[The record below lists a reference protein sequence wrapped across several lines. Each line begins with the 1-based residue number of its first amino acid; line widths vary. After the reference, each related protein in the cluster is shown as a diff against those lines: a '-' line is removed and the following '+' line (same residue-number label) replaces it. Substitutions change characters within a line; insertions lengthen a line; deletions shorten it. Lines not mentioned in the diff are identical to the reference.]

1 MDDAMDYRAKIIGAI
16 VSTEK
21 QLEETAEN
29 ESIASGPRG
38 RRHSL
43 ESIQSVSAVNDS
55 ENLADVDKL
64 KYLRGFLE
72 EPARSVIAGIP
83 TTDSS
88 YETAVG
94 LLKSRYAN
102 PAVIQRAHINQLLN
116 LAPVFNEK
124 NTARLRSF
132 HDHIQTHFRGLE
144 ALSVDT
150 ITYSSVIVPV
160 LIEKLPEGIRLGM
173 LRDVGKSHL
182 DWNLEEMLGVLSK
195 ELEIRECHFQLSR
208 NPNGQGRPE
217 DTRRSRQESNPGR
230 TTMGTANA
238 LFAGKKEKKRCAYC
252 SQEHVHEDSSIVA
265 TVDDLEHNE
274 ERKLGLEVHKLWDL
288 DTLGIRPQNEVHEK
302 VIDNISFT
310 GGRYSVGLPWKA
322 GHRPLPSNYL
332 NSLARLNSQM
342 KRLEKE
348 TGVLEK
354 YNGII
359 MEQLQM
365 GIIEMVPEL
374 DMAEKV
380 HYLSHTTVIRDEA
393 ETTKVRIVYD
403 ASCRDRKFGVSLND
417 CLHAGLPLT
426 PLIFD
431 ILLRFQEGKVALV
444 GDIEKAFLNIEIDS
458 EDRDCLRFLWF
469 DNVMAD
475 KPKIVTYRFNRV
487 VFGVN
492 SSPFLLNAVLKYHI
506 ETFKQLDPLFVQQVA
521 WSFYVDDFVVS
532 VKDCDVSFA
541 LYEKVKNRLD
551 EGGFKLRKWKTNDSD
566 LKNRISE
573 GEKHDNSGTEV
584 TKKQSE
590 ESYGKES
597 FGSAKK
603 GETKVL
609 GLNWDSQQDSLE
621 FELAKVA
628 VSDMPQ
634 KVTKRGIL
642 SNLAMIFD
650 PTGIASPL
658 CVKAKIIFQ
667 ELCKQNLGWDDPVP
681 EEQQRRWKAW
691 VSELNEVKSIT
702 IARFMFYEGEGEM
715 LDCQSH
721 GFGDASQKGYCAA
734 IYLVYKTNSGPMGHV
749 AGLSN
754 PADLGSRG
762 TTASQLVHSEL
773 WWRGPAWLIEG
784 EESWPAELRLEDTS
798 GIAVER
804 KITVVADMIAEEDEG
819 PSQVIDASRLNNL
832 NTLLRVTALTYRF
845 IDNLKAKKAKQE
857 IKVNNL
863 EVNDKKRAELYWI
876 REAQKQLTRE
886 EHCKKT
892 KVSLGIEEREG
903 TLNCRGRLEHSDL
916 DIEARFPIIL
926 PKNHKFTD
934 LIVVNSHLKT
944 HHGSVKTTLAEVR
957 TRFWIVKGRQYVKKL
972 LRGCFICKKFEGKA
986 YRPGQ
991 TSALPEFRVT
1001 QALPLSREGV
1011 DFADPFF
1018 VKQTSGEMSKA
1029 YLALFSCCVTRA
1041 LHSELVSDLNAST
1054 FINCLRRFCAR
1065 RGTPH
1070 LIVSDN
1076 AKTFKATAK
1085 SLKEVSKESTVQEF
1099 LLSRRIQGKFNL

>member
-1 MDDAMDYRAKIIGAI
+1 MELLTVMTFTDFDERILDFIIEYEDEDGEKEMDDAMDYRAKIIGAI

-29 ESIASGPRG
+29 ESIAS
-38 RRHSL
+38 
-43 ESIQSVSAVNDS
+43 VNDS

-144 ALSVDT
+144 ALGVDT

-182 DWNLEEMLGVLSK
+182 DWNLEEMLGALSK
-195 ELEIRECHFQLSR
+195 ELEIKECHVQLSR

-238 LFAGKKEKKRCAYC
+238 LFAGKEEKKRCAYC
-252 SQEHVHEDSSIVA
+252 SQEHVHEDCSIVA

-374 DMAEKV
+374 DMAEQV

-431 ILLRFQEGKVALV
+431 ILLRFQE
-444 GDIEKAFLNIEIDS
+444 
-458 EDRDCLRFLWF
+458 
-469 DNVMAD
+469 
-475 KPKIVTYRFNRV
+475 
-487 VFGVN
+487 
-492 SSPFLLNAVLKYHI
+492 
-506 ETFKQLDPLFVQQVA
+506 
-521 WSFYVDDFVVS
+521 DDFVVS
-532 VKDCDVSFA
+532 VKDSDVSFA

-597 FGSAKK
+597 FGPAKK
-603 GETKVL
+603 GKTKVL
-609 GLNWDSQQDSLE
+609 GLNWYSQQDSLE

-634 KVTKRGIL
+634 EVTKRGIL

-721 GFGDASQKGYCAA
+721 GFGDASQKTLCSNLLGVQDQLGY
-734 IYLVYKTNSGPMGHV
+734 IY
-749 AGLSN
+749 
-754 PADLGSRG
+754 
-762 TTASQLVHSEL
+762 Q
-773 WWRGPAWLIEG
+773 
-784 EESWPAELRLEDTS
+784 
-798 GIAVER
+798 
-804 KITVVADMIAEEDEG
+804 ITM
-819 PSQVIDASRLNNL
+819 
-832 NTLLRVTALTYRF
+832 
-845 IDNLKAKKAKQE
+845 LKK
-857 IKVNNL
+857 
-863 EVNDKKRAELYWI
+863 
-876 REAQKQLTRE
+876 
-886 EHCKKT
+886 
-892 KVSLGIEEREG
+892 
-903 TLNCRGRLEHSDL
+903 
-916 DIEARFPIIL
+916 
-926 PKNHKFTD
+926 
-934 LIVVNSHLKT
+934 
-944 HHGSVKTTLAEVR
+944 
-957 TRFWIVKGRQYVKKL
+957 
-972 LRGCFICKKFEGKA
+972 
-986 YRPGQ
+986 
-991 TSALPEFRVT
+991 
-1001 QALPLSREGV
+1001 
-1011 DFADPFF
+1011 
-1018 VKQTSGEMSKA
+1018 
-1029 YLALFSCCVTRA
+1029 
-1041 LHSELVSDLNAST
+1041 
-1054 FINCLRRFCAR
+1054 
-1065 RGTPH
+1065 
-1070 LIVSDN
+1070 
-1076 AKTFKATAK
+1076 
-1085 SLKEVSKESTVQEF
+1085 
-1099 LLSRRIQGKFNL
+1099 